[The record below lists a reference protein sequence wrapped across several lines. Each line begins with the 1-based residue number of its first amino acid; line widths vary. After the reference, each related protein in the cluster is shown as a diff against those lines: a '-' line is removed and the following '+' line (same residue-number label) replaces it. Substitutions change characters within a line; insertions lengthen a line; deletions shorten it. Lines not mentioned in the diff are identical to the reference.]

1 MRISSMTL
9 YNLNWSTASMSEGH
23 TSITGK
29 PEEQVALR
37 PELRIWGYQDRL
49 VSALVHTNYV
59 LNQNRK
65 GLEHIKNR
73 KQTIVKNNHRMAN
86 SIVKRARQRQQKFGG
101 GFICSCQQDSVGV
114 RDKGEIY
121 MRFRSEGL

>member
-23 TSITGK
+23 TSITGE
-29 PEEQVALR
+29 PEDQVALR
-37 PELRIWGYQDRL
+37 PEMRIWGYQDRL

-65 GLEHIKNR
+65 GLGHTPRIENKRSLKIITEW
-73 KQTIVKNNHRMAN
+73 QTR
-86 SIVKRARQRQQKFGG
+86 
-101 GFICSCQQDSVGV
+101 
-114 RDKGEIY
+114 
-121 MRFRSEGL
+121 L